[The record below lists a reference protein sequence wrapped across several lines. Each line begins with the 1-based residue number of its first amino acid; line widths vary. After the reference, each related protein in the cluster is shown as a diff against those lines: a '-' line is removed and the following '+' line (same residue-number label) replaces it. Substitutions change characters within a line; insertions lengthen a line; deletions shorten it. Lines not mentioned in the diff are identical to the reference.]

1 MRSINILH
9 LSDLHISKTRN
20 LSATS
25 KKLIKDIAEQTQN
38 MKELILLISGDIVD
52 QGNYKYQKG
61 VLDFFEKLN
70 ESTDKKIKKVFI
82 VPGNHDKE
90 RTASNSIFGE
100 YFQISNA
107 KIDKEIWE
115 LQRQNYSSYLN
126 MEYQIKKIFTSRVKQ
141 IKDTFC
147 VDLCKINNKNICFIQ
162 IDTTWATYGGK
173 KENGNLILGQY
184 QLKTLMKEYENVKEK
199 LEKNGDEI
207 DLTIGIGYHPLSW
220 LNPQEE
226 KLVKKYMIDEEYF
239 NMSLYMCGHIHDM
252 NLENL
257 YNEEH
262 SLMTLVTGIGWNHQ
276 NRESGERDKKD
287 EHRYSIYILDIEKN
301 SCNIIM
307 RKSGKSGTFERETN
321 IYKSNSDDGNLCFPL
336 KIASNRQPFIN
347 MNVPIEDLGKS
358 IFVDARI
365 MNKIESVNYLMIMLQ
380 KGWDQTIVY
389 YKNEYIERN
398 LDKIDHEMQKK
409 LYDYFYKNIK
419 DNDVETFFEK
429 DVDNIYELFTAYLQ
443 ELLNQFI
450 ANFEDILPPETNLRV
465 HFRCYEKKNDK
476 YYKLCQSSSIDGET
490 GPNISTIQWGG
501 LIEKSYE
508 LQKPLIYS
516 INCRHNSL
524 YPVRWDDFMTVVP
537 LFFKNIQEF
546 RNKKHKKVKRP
557 IITFGI
563 SMQND
568 NYKSELSEILYI
580 LEYLKI
586 DQVVTETLDDFVEQ
600 FSIDFTN
607 YVYYFDKKLEGG
619 NANE

>member
-1 MRSINILH
+1 M
-9 LSDLHISKTRN
+9 
-20 LSATS
+20 
-25 KKLIKDIAEQTQN
+25 
-38 MKELILLISGDIVD
+38 
-52 QGNYKYQKG
+52 
-61 VLDFFEKLN
+61 
-70 ESTDKKIKKVFI
+70 
-82 VPGNHDKE
+82 
-90 RTASNSIFGE
+90 
-100 YFQISNA
+100 
-107 KIDKEIWE
+107 
-115 LQRQNYSSYLN
+115 
-126 MEYQIKKIFTSRVKQ
+126 
-141 IKDTFC
+141 
-147 VDLCKINNKNICFIQ
+147 
-162 IDTTWATYGGK
+162 TYGGK

-207 DLTIGIGYHPLSW
+207 DLTIGIGHHPLSW

-380 KGWDQTIVY
+380 KSWDQTIVY

-465 HFRCYEKKNDK
+465 HFRCYEKENDK

-501 LIEKSYE
+501 LIEKS
-508 LQKPLIYS
+508 
-516 INCRHNSL
+516 
-524 YPVRWDDFMTVVP
+524 
-537 LFFKNIQEF
+537 
-546 RNKKHKKVKRP
+546 
-557 IITFGI
+557 
-563 SMQND
+563 
-568 NYKSELSEILYI
+568 
-580 LEYLKI
+580 
-586 DQVVTETLDDFVEQ
+586 
-600 FSIDFTN
+600 
-607 YVYYFDKKLEGG
+607 
-619 NANE
+619 

>member
-1 MRSINILH
+1 
-9 LSDLHISKTRN
+9 
-20 LSATS
+20 
-25 KKLIKDIAEQTQN
+25 
-38 MKELILLISGDIVD
+38 
-52 QGNYKYQKG
+52 
-61 VLDFFEKLN
+61 
-70 ESTDKKIKKVFI
+70 
-82 VPGNHDKE
+82 
-90 RTASNSIFGE
+90 
-100 YFQISNA
+100 
-107 KIDKEIWE
+107 
-115 LQRQNYSSYLN
+115 
-126 MEYQIKKIFTSRVKQ
+126 
-141 IKDTFC
+141 
-147 VDLCKINNKNICFIQ
+147 
-162 IDTTWATYGGK
+162 
-173 KENGNLILGQY
+173 
-184 QLKTLMKEYENVKEK
+184 
-199 LEKNGDEI
+199 
-207 DLTIGIGYHPLSW
+207 
-220 LNPQEE
+220 
-226 KLVKKYMIDEEYF
+226 
-239 NMSLYMCGHIHDM
+239 M

-380 KGWDQTIVY
+380 KSWDQTIVY

-465 HFRCYEKKNDK
+465 HFRCYEKENDK

-501 LIEKSYE
+501 LIEKS
-508 LQKPLIYS
+508 
-516 INCRHNSL
+516 
-524 YPVRWDDFMTVVP
+524 
-537 LFFKNIQEF
+537 
-546 RNKKHKKVKRP
+546 
-557 IITFGI
+557 
-563 SMQND
+563 
-568 NYKSELSEILYI
+568 
-580 LEYLKI
+580 
-586 DQVVTETLDDFVEQ
+586 
-600 FSIDFTN
+600 
-607 YVYYFDKKLEGG
+607 
-619 NANE
+619 